1 MSQKVDRSL
10 LSRFLAECV
19 GTFCL
24 VLFGPGAAIVFANG
38 GVVGYVITA
47 LVFGGVVAGVGTLF
61 GPISGAHINPAM
73 TLAAALRREISWLEA
88 LWYVGT
94 QIVGATVAFVVLGLA
109 MPGSSRA
116 GATQLAEGVHPIG
129 GMMLESALTGTLILA
144 VILAPARWKPTAA
157 GVAVCLGAL
166 VGGAATGASMNPA
179 RTLGPFLAGAGGG
192 EHLWVYLVGPLL
204 GAVTA
209 VLLAKV
215 FAPEAK
221 RAETEV
227 SALPRS

>member
-1 MSQKVDRSL
+1 MSQKIDRSL
-10 LSRFLAECV
+10 LSRFLAEFV

-24 VLFGPGAAIVFANG
+24 VLFGPGAAIVFSNG
-38 GVVGYVITA
+38 GVAGYVMIA
-47 LVFGGVVAGVGTLF
+47 LVFGGVVAGVCTLI
-61 GPISGAHINPAM
+61 GPISGGHINPAV

-94 QIVGATVAFVVLGLA
+94 QIVGATVAAVVLGLA
-109 MPGSSRA
+109 MPGSWRA

-144 VILAPARWKPTAA
+144 VILAPARWKSIAA
-157 GVAVCLGAL
+157 GLAVCLGAL

-192 EHLWVYLVGPLL
+192 DHVWVYLVGPLL
-204 GAVTA
+204 GAVVG
-209 VLLAKV
+209 VLIAKMWERDV
-215 FAPEAK
+215 SK
-221 RAETEV
+221 VGMDQRA
-227 SALPRS
+227 